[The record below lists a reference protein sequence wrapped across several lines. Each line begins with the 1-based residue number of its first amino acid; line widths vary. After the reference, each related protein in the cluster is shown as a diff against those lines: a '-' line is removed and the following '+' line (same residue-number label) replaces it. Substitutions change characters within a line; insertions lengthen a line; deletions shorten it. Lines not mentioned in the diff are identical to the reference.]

1 MPQTDLRVV
10 KTLKQIDEAL
20 LESLAEMP
28 FEKITVDQLCQTAII
43 NRSTFYKYYKSKYDL
58 MEQYLKRTLNEF
70 RKQMNVAFINAS
82 PDSIHNVIYQ
92 KNFEKALQFIY
103 KHKKEYMVLWSA
115 PMEYGVFSEMVQV
128 IHDNILDNLI
138 SDSNQSPPDLYA
150 DLYARLFA
158 SDMMTLVR
166 WWFRYEE
173 AVTIKEVQNI
183 MMNNMKQGM
192 FRTFRQHM
200 EQ

>member
-20 LESLAEMP
+20 LESLAEIP
-28 FEKITVDQLCQTAII
+28 FEKITVDQLCQTVII

-58 MEQYLKRTLNEF
+58 MEQYLKRTLDEF

-173 AVTIKEVQNI
+173 AVTIKEVKNI
-183 MMNNMKQGM
+183 MMNNMKQEM

>member
-20 LESLAEMP
+20 LESLAEIP
-28 FEKITVDQLCQTAII
+28 FEKITVDQLCQTVII

-58 MEQYLKRTLNEF
+58 MEQYLKRTLDEF

-128 IHDNILDNLI
+128 IHD
-138 SDSNQSPPDLYA
+138 
-150 DLYARLFA
+150 RG
-158 SDMMTLVR
+158 TLHR
-166 WWFRYEE
+166 
-173 AVTIKEVQNI
+173 
-183 MMNNMKQGM
+183 
-192 FRTFRQHM
+192 
-200 EQ
+200 